1 VTSPRTRELGF
12 LIPAAVLGVV
22 GMASVASARAD
33 GLDLGPI
40 PGAIGVL
47 AVFLAMHVAL
57 RLRAPLADPYLLPT
71 VGLLTAI
78 GLVELDRISPELAA
92 DQAIWVAVGG
102 AVFVGVLLALPD
114 HRVLERYRYLIGLTG
129 VGLLVITMIFG
140 TRINGAR
147 LWIEIGGGQTVQL
160 GEVAKVLIVI
170 FLAAYLRD
178 KRELLAV
185 PTRRVMGVPAPP
197 MSALGPVLVFLA
209 ACLALVVILND
220 FGTALLFLGV
230 FLAMIYLASGR
241 AAYTVIGLALFL
253 VGSAAVYTVVPR
265 IESRVENWIQPFDD
279 AQGQGYQLVQ
289 SLYALAEGGV
299 LGPGLGRAFLV
310 NADGSTVVPALPTDF
325 MFSAVATELG
335 YVGGVGILLGFLV
348 LIQRGF
354 VIAAGANDGFSKLL
368 AGGLTATIGLQALII
383 IGGVIRL
390 IPLTGVT
397 LPFMSYGG
405 SSVVTNFALVA
416 LLLIISHR
424 SRARSP
430 AARASRRE
438 RAVAEAGERAGAGAR
453 A

>member
-1 VTSPRTRELGF
+1 MISPRTRELGF
-12 LIPAAVLGVV
+12 LIPAGLLGLV
-22 GMASVASARAD
+22 GLASVASARAD
-33 GLDLGPI
+33 SFDPGPVAGALG
-40 PGAIGVL
+40 VF

-57 RLRAPLADPYLLPT
+57 RLRAPLADPYLLPV

-92 DQAIWVAVGG
+92 DQAAWVAVGG
-102 AVFVGVLLALPD
+102 AVFIGVIFALPD

-129 VGLLVITMIFG
+129 VGLLVITMIFA

-147 LWIEIGGGQTVQL
+147 LWIEIGGGQTIQL

-185 PTRRVMGVPAPP
+185 PTRRVLGVPTPP

-209 ACLALVVILND
+209 ACLALVAVLND

-241 AAYTVIGLALFL
+241 AAYTVFGLALFL
-253 VGSAAVYTVVPR
+253 VGSAAVYAVVPR
-265 IESRVENWIQPFDD
+265 IESRVQNWLSPFDD
-279 AQGQGYQLVQ
+279 AQDQGFQLVQ

-310 NADGSTVVPALPTDF
+310 RGDGSTVVPALPTDF
-325 MFSAVATELG
+325 MFTAVATELG
-335 YVGGVGILLGFLV
+335 YIGGVGILLGFLLFV
-348 LIQRGF
+348 QRGF
-354 VIAAGANDGFSKLL
+354 VIAANANDGFSKLL
-368 AGGLTATIGLQALII
+368 AGGLTATVGLQAILI

-405 SSVVTNFALVA
+405 SSVVTNFGLVA

-424 SRARSP
+424 SRAGAPRP
-430 AARASRRE
+430 SRRE
-438 RAVAEAGERAGAGAR
+438 RAALEEAAREREREAVA
-453 A
+453 

>member
-1 VTSPRTRELGF
+1 VISPRTRELGF
-12 LIPAAVLGVV
+12 LIPAGLLGLV
-22 GMASVASARAD
+22 GLASVASARAD
-33 GLDLGPI
+33 SFDPGPVAGALG
-40 PGAIGVL
+40 VF

-57 RLRAPLADPYLLPT
+57 RLRAPLADPYLLPV

-92 DQAIWVAVGG
+92 DQAAWVAVGG
-102 AVFVGVLLALPD
+102 AVFIGVIFALPD

-129 VGLLVITMIFG
+129 VGLLVVTMIFA

-147 LWIEIGGGQTVQL
+147 LWIEIGGGQTIQL
-160 GEVAKVLIVI
+160 GELAKVLIVI

-185 PTRRVMGVPAPP
+185 PTRRVLGVPTPP

-209 ACLALVVILND
+209 ACLALVAVLND

-241 AAYTVIGLALFL
+241 AAYTVFGLALFL
-253 VGSAAVYTVVPR
+253 VGSAAVYAVVPR
-265 IESRVENWIQPFDD
+265 IESRVQNWLSPFDD
-279 AQGQGYQLVQ
+279 AQDQGFQLVQ

-310 NADGSTVVPALPTDF
+310 RGDGSTVVPALPTDF
-325 MFSAVATELG
+325 MFTAVATELG
-335 YVGGVGILLGFLV
+335 YIGGVGILLGFLV
-348 LIQRGF
+348 FVQRGF
-354 VIAAGANDGFSKLL
+354 VIAANANDGFSKLL
-368 AGGLTATIGLQALII
+368 AGGLTATVGLQAILI

-405 SSVVTNFALVA
+405 SSVVTNFGLVA

-424 SRARSP
+424 SRAGAPRP
-430 AARASRRE
+430 SRRE
-438 RAVAEAGERAGAGAR
+438 RAALEEAAREREREAVA
-453 A
+453 

>member
-1 VTSPRTRELGF
+1 VISPRTRELGF
-12 LIPAAVLGVV
+12 LIPAGLLGLV
-22 GMASVASARAD
+22 GLASVASARAD
-33 GLDLGPI
+33 SFDPGPVAGALG
-40 PGAIGVL
+40 VFV
-47 AVFLAMHVAL
+47 VFLAMHVAL
-57 RLRAPLADPYLLPT
+57 RLRAPLADPYLLPV

-92 DQAIWVAVGG
+92 DQAAWVAVGG
-102 AVFVGVLLALPD
+102 AVFIGVIFALPD

-129 VGLLVITMIFG
+129 VGLLVITMIFA

-147 LWIEIGGGQTVQL
+147 LWIEIGGGQTIQL
-160 GEVAKVLIVI
+160 GELAKVLIVI

-185 PTRRVMGVPAPP
+185 PTRRVLGVPTPP

-209 ACLALVVILND
+209 ACLALVAVLND

-241 AAYTVIGLALFL
+241 AAYTVFGLALFL
-253 VGSAAVYTVVPR
+253 VGSAAVYAVVPR
-265 IESRVENWIQPFDD
+265 IESRVQNWLSPFDD
-279 AQGQGYQLVQ
+279 AQDQGFQLVQ

-310 NADGSTVVPALPTDF
+310 RGDGSTVVPALPTDF
-325 MFSAVATELG
+325 MFTAVATELG
-335 YVGGVGILLGFLV
+335 YIGGVGILLGFLV
-348 LIQRGF
+348 FVQRGF
-354 VIAAGANDGFSKLL
+354 VIAANANDGFSKLL
-368 AGGLTATIGLQALII
+368 AGGLTATVGLQAILI

-405 SSVVTNFALVA
+405 SSVVTNFGLVA

-424 SRARSP
+424 SRAGAPRP
-430 AARASRRE
+430 SRRE
-438 RAVAEAGERAGAGAR
+438 RAALEEAAREREREAVA
-453 A
+453 